1 MAWVPIF
8 FVNGTKTGK
17 IGFKLRSQKLSETI
31 AASILVSRPSA
42 QPAAP
47 PPPCYPR
54 PPIAL
59 DECISRRRRDRF
71 QILPRFGVCE
81 RTKKIVIELE
91 YFSNWQSSNGRARP
105 TIDHSAAVNSFSLF
119 CPLSLPPSLSLQI
132 SWPTAKNQS
141 ARFFPL
147 VSSTTIVDSIL
158 SLSLSLFARFV
169 KIRRPSI
176 RVPRGQLSQLRLVAI
191 SARNVFLDNEFPSI
205 DPFYFP

>member
-1 MAWVPIF
+1 MRADEKNCNRIGVF
-8 FVNGTKTGK
+8 FQLAIV
-17 IGFKLRSQKLSETI
+17 E
-31 AASILVSRPSA
+31 RPSA
-42 QPAAP
+42 SNDRPFGRGEFFLSFLP
-47 PPPCYPR
+47 P
-54 PPIAL
+54 
-59 DECISRRRRDRF
+59 
-71 QILPRFGVCE
+71 
-81 RTKKIVIELE
+81 
-91 YFSNWQSSNGRARP
+91 
-105 TIDHSAAVNSFSLF
+105 
-119 CPLSLPPSLSLQI
+119 LPPSLSLQI

-176 RVPRGQLSQLRLVAI
+176 RVPRGELSQLRLVAI